1 MLPRDG
7 AYDDLCLGM
16 EIKLVLGTNPTVDK
30 DKGQGQ
36 WGGASTK
43 IETMY

>member
-1 MLPRDG
+1 MGP
-7 AYDDLCLGM
+7 YDDLCLGM

-30 DKGQGQ
+30 GQGQ